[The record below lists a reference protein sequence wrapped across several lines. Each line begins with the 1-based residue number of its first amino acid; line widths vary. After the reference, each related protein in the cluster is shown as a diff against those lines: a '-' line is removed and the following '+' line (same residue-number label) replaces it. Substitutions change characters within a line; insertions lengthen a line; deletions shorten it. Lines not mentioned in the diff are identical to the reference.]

1 MGFSS
6 PADDYVMPSLT
17 PEYLC
22 RITAN
27 SLTIET
33 SSGYAVIERTTRFDR
48 GDILLASLD
57 GHSYFGKWMGSAFIT
72 EDGEAIEGEALNDLI
87 VVGVLTY
94 TILRVREDRTSVI

>member
-1 MGFSS
+1 MGFPS
-6 PADDYVMPSLT
+6 PADDYVMPNLT

-22 RITAN
+22 GVSAN

-72 EDGEAIEGEALNDLI
+72 EDGEAIEGDELDNL
-87 VVGVLTY
+87 VVIGVLTFS
-94 TILRVREDRTSVI
+94 IDRVKEDSSPTV